1 MAGFTAVAAAASLT
15 ATAAGSGAS
24 FAQARKQRKL
34 QDQAMEDATKAM
46 NEARKKLDVNFY
58 EQLAIKKLPY
68 ELEREATLSSVAQ
81 LTEAARE
88 AGPRAVGSNAG
99 RILAVSNEAQ
109 GGIRSQMATDMANLE
124 KITAAEDSRLAGVQ
138 ADLDL
143 DEATGAQLAARDAG
157 EASNLAA
164 MQGISGVTSAI
175 EQGVSMIPLFG
186 KGPSKRY
193 AELVTKAGST
203 EALKSKLIADNANY
217 SIGGTPI
224 DKKTIEGMDAMK
236 LENFF
241 INYDANELKKL
252 YNELYPSAK

>member
-1 MAGFTAVAAAASLT
+1 MAVATAAAIASIA
-15 ATAAGSGAS
+15 ATAAGTGAS

-34 QDQAMEDATKAM
+34 QDQAMNDATQAM

-88 AGPRAVGSNAG
+88 AGPRAVGANAG

-109 GGIRSQMATDMANLE
+109 GGIRSQMATDMATLE
-124 KITAAEDSRLAGVQ
+124 KLTAEEDKRLTGLQ

-143 DEATGAQLAARDAG
+143 EEASGAQLAARDAG
-157 EASNLAA
+157 EAAALANKQA
-164 MQGISGVTSAI
+164 LAGVTSVI
-175 EQGVSMIPLFG
+175 QQGVNMVPLFG
-186 KGPSKRY
+186 KGSSKQY
-193 AELVTKAGST
+193 AQLVAKAGDAEKLKTKLT
-203 EALKSKLIADNANY
+203 EQGTSYTIGAQTIDPKEISKMDN
-217 SIGGTPI
+217 
-224 DKKTIEGMDAMK
+224 KQ

-241 INYDANELKKL
+241 VNQGVADLKDL
-252 YNELYPSAK
+252 YKQIYGE